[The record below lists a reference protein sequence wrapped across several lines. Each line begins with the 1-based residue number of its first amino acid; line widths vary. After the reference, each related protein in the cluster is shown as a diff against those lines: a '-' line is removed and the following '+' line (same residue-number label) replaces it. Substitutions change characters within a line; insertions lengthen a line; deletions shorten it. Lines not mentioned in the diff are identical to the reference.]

1 MDFKLAKEKGLY
13 VEEYVILYIIYHN
26 IDWNTLTWVT
36 DNISLQNIFQ
46 NLEQEMWIIP
56 SSEEHGGYKLRG
68 KALELFESKDDV
80 KEIIS
85 YLNLQTGKNFKAN
98 AGTNRTLISARLGE
112 GYTVVEIKKMID
124 TMVTKWF
131 YDRKMNM
138 YLRPETLFN
147 ATKFQTYINEIPK
160 QDPSWANE
168 RV

>member
-13 VEEYVILYIIYHN
+13 VEEYVILYMIYHN

-112 GYTVVEIKKMID
+112 GYTVVEIKKMIE
-124 TMVTKWF
+124 TMTSKWQNTK
-131 YDRKMNM
+131 MQI

-147 ATKFQTYINEIPK
+147 ATKFQTYINEIAV
-160 QDPSWANE
+160 DTSWTNE